1 MVPVIKD
8 SFIYADKNQLGVE
21 QLVVEVTLRPAL
33 VAKLGISDMQAF
45 LDYELAKFNETV
57 YEYEKVARIII
68 RTEDF
73 PRTGSMK
80 IIRKKTVL

>member
-1 MVPVIKD
+1 
-8 SFIYADKNQLGVE
+8 
-21 QLVVEVTLRPAL
+21 
-33 VAKLGISDMQAF
+33 MQAY
-45 LDYELAKFNETV
+45 LDNELAKFNETV